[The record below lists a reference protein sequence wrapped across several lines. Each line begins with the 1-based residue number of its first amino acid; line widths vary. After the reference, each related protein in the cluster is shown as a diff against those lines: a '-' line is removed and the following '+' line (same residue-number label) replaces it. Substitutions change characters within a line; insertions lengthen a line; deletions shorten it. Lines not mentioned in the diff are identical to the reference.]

1 MELPCQCGI
10 LNSMPPVRL
19 PVHATERGGPG
30 RRRPSCSSH
39 DFGLEGRRSTWPRHC
54 RIETMIRLEQP
65 SRYAAERYLIDLRD
79 ALEAIRRDGNPKLD
93 SVAWPAGLDRSIL
106 NGLNIGVR
114 TRNCLLQAK
123 LMEGDDPLTVQQL
136 LRLPSFGKKSLNEM
150 LITLEKFLKECI
162 RTGTTDS
169 RHINRQT
176 GESPNVPLPLKPDV
190 PMTETSETS
199 SPLRGRAGMLLSS
212 LLATAAELH
221 GTETLADTLDPK
233 LMRLASR
240 MGIANEIATIRIGD
254 IVNGTPGFASVVSSR
269 LKLILEAT
277 SENER
282 TIIEHRLLRA
292 PPKTLEDIGS
302 LVGVTRERIRQ
313 IQSRVEGKI
322 RMALGREL
330 RVIAWTLKEQL
341 GHMIP
346 ECEFER
352 RIEEL
357 LPDDPPLVKRLF
369 RQTLITAMGYT
380 LQEGVYLDKRASRV
394 VEEIDVSARKLADDV
409 GLVDSEQL
417 IAELPGEDWRR
428 FWPWLQERCRLHDLY
443 GSLGIRDS
451 AKARAKAALLSIG
464 RPATREEIA
473 AICGLEETRIGGHL
487 SNIASVAR
495 ADKDRWGLKEWI
507 DDEYD
512 GIVGEIVQR
521 IAEDGGITTTDR
533 LLRELPGQFN
543 VSANS
548 VRAYMQTPKFVI
560 RNGCISMANVSSL
573 QLRHLDDVIDGRD
586 DNGSPYS
593 RFTVEA
599 RFFDGYSV
607 TGIPPEFAKALGCKP
622 DEGKFVRIA
631 NLPGCR
637 DLSIRWPLASTTGAS
652 LGYLADPLR
661 QLGVQPGQRVR
672 VTIRGLGLVDLTV
685 EDDRMKRSSA
695 NHADTILAR
704 MKDRRRAL

>member
-1 MELPCQCGI
+1 
-10 LNSMPPVRL
+10 
-19 PVHATERGGPG
+19 
-30 RRRPSCSSH
+30 
-39 DFGLEGRRSTWPRHC
+39 
-54 RIETMIRLEQP
+54 
-65 SRYAAERYLIDLRD
+65 
-79 ALEAIRRDGNPKLD
+79 
-93 SVAWPAGLDRSIL
+93 
-106 NGLNIGVR
+106 
-114 TRNCLLQAK
+114 
-123 LMEGDDPLTVQQL
+123 MEGDNPLTVQQL
-136 LRLPSFGKKSLNEM
+136 LRLPNFGKKSLNEM

-162 RTGTTDS
+162 RTGTAGS
-169 RHINRQT
+169 RHVDRQT
-176 GESPNVPLPLKPDV
+176 GEPPNVPLPLKPDV
-190 PMTETSETS
+190 PMTEASETS
-199 SPLRGRAGMLLSS
+199 SPLWEHAGRLLSP
-212 LLATAAELH
+212 LLAAAAELH

-233 LMRLASR
+233 LMRLASK
-240 MGIANEIATIRIGD
+240 MGIANEIATIRID
-254 IVNGTPGFASVVSSR
+254 DVVNGTPGLASVVSSR
-269 LKLILEAT
+269 LKLTLEAT

-282 TIIEHRLLRA
+282 TIIEHRLLRT
-292 PPKTLEDIGS
+292 PPKTLEEIGS

-330 RVIAWTLKEQL
+330 RVIAWTVKEQL
-341 GHMIP
+341 DHMIP

-357 LPDDPPLVKRLF
+357 LPDDPPLTKGLF
-369 RQTLITAMGYT
+369 RQTLITEMGYT
-380 LQEGVYLDKRASRV
+380 LQEGVYLDKQASRV
-394 VEEIDVSARKLADDV
+394 VEEIGASARKLADDV
-409 GLVDSEQL
+409 GLVDDEPL
-417 IAELPGEDWRR
+417 IAELPSEDWRR
-428 FWPWLQERCRLHDLY
+428 FWPWLRERCGLHDLH

-473 AICGLEETRIGGHL
+473 AVCGLEETRIGGHL

-512 GIVGEIVQR
+512 GIVGEIIQR
-521 IAEDGGITTTDR
+521 IAEDGGVTTTAR
-533 LLRELPGQFN
+533 LLREIPGQFD
-543 VSANS
+543 VSASS

-560 RNGCISMANVSSL
+560 RDGCISMANVSSL
-573 QLRHLDDVIDGRD
+573 PLRHLDDVIDGRD
-586 DNGSPYS
+586 GNGAPYS

-661 QLGVQPGQRVR
+661 QLGAQPGQRVR
-672 VTIRGLGLVDLTV
+672 VTIRSLGLVDLTV
-685 EDDRMKRSSA
+685 EDEGMERSST

-704 MKDRRRAL
+704 MKNRRRAL

>member
-1 MELPCQCGI
+1 M
-10 LNSMPPVRL
+10 
-19 PVHATERGGPG
+19 A
-30 RRRPSCSSH
+30 
-39 DFGLEGRRSTWPRHC
+39 
-54 RIETMIRLEQP
+54 ETLSYREMIRLEQP
-65 SRYAAERYLIDLRD
+65 SRYAAERHLIDLRD

-106 NGLNIGVR
+106 DGLHIGAR
-114 TRNCLLQAK
+114 TRNCLLREQ

-162 RTGTTDS
+162 RTGTTGS
-169 RHINRQT
+169 RHVNRQT
-176 GESPNVPLPLKPDV
+176 GESPNVPLPLRPDV

-199 SPLRGRAGMLLSS
+199 SPLRERAGMLLSS

-240 MGIANEIATIRIGD
+240 MGIANEIATIRIDD

-269 LKLILEAT
+269 LKLILEAM

-292 PPKTLEDIGS
+292 PPKTLEEIGS

-341 GHMIP
+341 DHMIS

-352 RIEEL
+352 RIEDL

-380 LQEGVYLDKRASRV
+380 LQEDVYLDKQASRV
-394 VEEIDVSARKLADDV
+394 VEEIDVSARRLSDDV

-417 IAELPGEDWRR
+417 IAELPSEDWRR
-428 FWPWLQERCRLHDLY
+428 FWPWLRERCRLHDLY
-443 GSLGIRDS
+443 GSFGIRDS

-533 LLRELPGQFN
+533 LLRELPSQFN

>member
-1 MELPCQCGI
+1 MNLMISEK
-10 LNSMPPVRL
+10 
-19 PVHATERGGPG
+19 AAG
-30 RRRPSCSSH
+30 R
-39 DFGLEGRRSTWPRHC
+39 
-54 RIETMIRLEQP
+54 MIRLEQP
-65 SRYAAERYLIDLRD
+65 SRHAAERYLIDLRD
-79 ALEAIRRDGNPKLD
+79 ALEAIRRDGEPKSD
-93 SVAWPAGLDRSIL
+93 SLAWPAGLDRSIL
-106 NGLNIGVR
+106 DGLHIGVR
-114 TRNCLLQAK
+114 TRNCLLRAR
-123 LMEGDDPLTVQQL
+123 LMEGDNPLTVQQL
-136 LRLPSFGKKSLNEM
+136 LRLPNFGKKSLNEM

-162 RTGTTDS
+162 RTGTAGS
-169 RHINRQT
+169 RHVDRQT
-176 GESPNVPLPLKPDV
+176 GEPPNVPLPLKPDV
-190 PMTETSETS
+190 PMTDASETS
-199 SPLRGRAGMLLSS
+199 SPLWERAGRLLSP
-212 LLATAAELH
+212 LLAAAAELH
-221 GTETLADTLDPK
+221 GTETLADTLDPE

-240 MGIANEIATIRIGD
+240 MGIANEIATIRIDD
-254 IVNGTPGFASVVSSR
+254 IVNGTPGLASVVSSR
-269 LKLILEAT
+269 LKLTLEAT

-292 PPKTLEDIGS
+292 PPKTLEEIGS

-330 RVIAWTLKEQL
+330 RIIAWTLKEQL
-341 GHMIP
+341 DHIIP

-357 LPDDPPLVKRLF
+357 LPDDPPLTKGLF
-369 RQTLITAMGYT
+369 RQRLITAMGYT
-380 LQEGVYLDKRASRV
+380 LQEGVYLDKQASRV
-394 VEEIDVSARKLADDV
+394 VEEIGASARKLADDV
-409 GLVDSEQL
+409 GLVDDEQL
-417 IAELPGEDWRR
+417 IAELPSQDWRR
-428 FWPWLQERCRLHDLY
+428 FWPWLRERCGLHDLH

-473 AICGLEETRIGGHL
+473 AVCGLEETRIGSHL

-512 GIVGEIVQR
+512 GIVGEIIQR
-521 IAEDGGITTTDR
+521 IAEDGGVTTTDR
-533 LLRELPGQFN
+533 LLREIPGQFD
-543 VSANS
+543 VSASS

-560 RNGCISMANVSSL
+560 RDGCISIANVSSL
-573 QLRHLDDVIDGRD
+573 PLRHLDDVIDGRD
-586 DNGSPYS
+586 GNGAPYS

-622 DEGKFVRIA
+622 DEGKSVRIA

-637 DLSIRWPLASTTGAS
+637 DLSIRWLLASTTGAS

-661 QLGVQPGQRVR
+661 QLGAQPGQCVR

-685 EDDRMKRSSA
+685 EDEGMERSSA

-704 MKDRRRAL
+704 MKNRRRAL

>member
-1 MELPCQCGI
+1 MISEK
-10 LNSMPPVRL
+10 
-19 PVHATERGGPG
+19 AAG
-30 RRRPSCSSH
+30 R
-39 DFGLEGRRSTWPRHC
+39 
-54 RIETMIRLEQP
+54 MIRLEQP

-79 ALEAIRRDGNPKLD
+79 ALEAIRRDGEPKSD
-93 SVAWPAGLDRSIL
+93 SLAWPAGLDRSIL
-106 NGLNIGVR
+106 DGLHIGAR
-114 TRNCLLQAK
+114 TRNCLLREK
-123 LMEGDDPLTVQQL
+123 LMEGDNPLTVQQL
-136 LRLPSFGKKSLNEM
+136 LRLPNFGKKSLNEM

-162 RTGTTDS
+162 RTGTAGS
-169 RHINRQT
+169 RHVDRQT

-190 PMTETSETS
+190 PMTEASETS
-199 SPLRGRAGMLLSS
+199 SPLWEHAGRLLSP
-212 LLATAAELH
+212 LLAAAAELH
-221 GTETLADTLDPK
+221 GTETLADTLDPE

-240 MGIANEIATIRIGD
+240 MGIANEIATIRIDD
-254 IVNGTPGFASVVSSR
+254 IVNGTPGLASVVSSR
-269 LKLILEAT
+269 LKLTLEAT

-292 PPKTLEDIGS
+292 PPKTLEEIGS

-313 IQSRVEGKI
+313 IQSRVEEKI

-330 RVIAWTLKEQL
+330 RIIAWTLKEQL
-341 GHMIP
+341 DHMIP

-357 LPDDPPLVKRLF
+357 LPDDPPLTKGLF
-369 RQTLITAMGYT
+369 RQKLITAMGYT
-380 LQEGVYLDKRASRV
+380 LQEGVYLDKQASRV
-394 VEEIDVSARKLADDV
+394 VEEIGASARKLADDV
-409 GLVDSEQL
+409 GLVDDEPL
-417 IAELPGEDWRR
+417 IAELPSEDWRR
-428 FWPWLQERCRLHDLY
+428 FWPWLRERCGLHDLH

-464 RPATREEIA
+464 HPATREEIA
-473 AICGLEETRIGGHL
+473 AVCGLEEARIGGHL

-512 GIVGEIVQR
+512 GIVGEIIQR
-521 IAEDGGITTTDR
+521 IAEDGGVTTTDR
-533 LLRELPGQFN
+533 LLREIPGQFD
-543 VSANS
+543 VSTSS

-560 RNGCISMANVSSL
+560 RDGCISMANVSSL
-573 QLRHLDDVIDGRD
+573 PLRHLDDVIDGRD
-586 DNGSPYS
+586 GNGAPYS
-593 RFTVEA
+593 RFTVET

-622 DEGKFVRIA
+622 DEGKSVRIA

-652 LGYLADPLR
+652 LGYLSDPLR
-661 QLGVQPGQRVR
+661 SLGAQPGQRMR

-685 EDDRMKRSSA
+685 EDEGMERSST

-704 MKDRRRAL
+704 MKNRRRAL